1 MTYVRVGQKELKT
14 SWPIATGLT
23 AGTTSQTGRTEN
35 LLPEEGSNVSKKDRE
50 GIK

>member
-1 MTYVRVGQKELKT
+1 MTYVTNGQKELKT

-35 LLPEEGSNVSKKDRE
+35 LVAEQGSNVSKKDKV
-50 GIK
+50 GL